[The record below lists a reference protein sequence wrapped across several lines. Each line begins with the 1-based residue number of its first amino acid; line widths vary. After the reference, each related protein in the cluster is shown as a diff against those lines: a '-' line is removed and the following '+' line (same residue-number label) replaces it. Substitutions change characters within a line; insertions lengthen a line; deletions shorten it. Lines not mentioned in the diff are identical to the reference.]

1 MQRWFFKR
9 RFQRYAY
16 GSDTDS
22 ISRLSST
29 SRSRAG
35 SNASNDSEDFVHIAL
50 SYNLAEGKHSFQ
62 SVDHTIL
69 KHKPCGPACDL
80 QTTMRLWQALPDLVK
95 QSVSTWVEETYKI
108 KSSGW
113 NLHSAIPVA
122 NNTPRTR
129 KLLQRLV
136 LGASAR
142 ETAGGILLVLAS
154 SERPYRSG
162 SSTSS
167 ERTASSSAS
176 NSPKPASK
184 EDVKRLQ
191 AELAVMAAE
200 VKLLRT
206 NPVIGADEY
215 MPPIKFKDAV
225 GRQFTFPWRICKTWK
240 GMEGLIKQAF
250 LHVDVIGPHV
260 QEGHYDLMGPDGTI
274 ILPQLWET
282 MIRPD
287 WDVTMYMWPLPE
299 PPKKEKKTKK
309 TNPVFEPPI
318 GFDPNSEPIIQPF
331 HEEVIGF
338 GPSTSITKKKGK
350 KTDKSKASN
359 PFSEPI
365 LEAYPPMPPMPSE
378 SPQSAPVVVEMPS
391 RMRHAALEERIKE
404 LDREVFPQR
413 QSTRAAK
420 NVVPEVRRASV
431 KDFNAGGGRISP
443 TGQNDEN
450 TKDDRLNDGIVLPGD
465 SDAED
470 ALLDDEALKN
480 KMLMKY
486 AGGVATVDEP
496 EPDVCRNR
504 CSLSLEDDFTDPASS
519 LADRVLIGDVK
530 HSMTS
535 GAHEH
540 TDPDP

>member
-9 RFQRYAY
+9 RFQRYAF

-22 ISRLSST
+22 ISRPSST

-80 QTTMRLWQALPDLVK
+80 QTTMRLWQALADLVK
-95 QSVSTWVEETYKI
+95 QSVSTWVEETYKV

-113 NLHSAIPVA
+113 NLHSAIPIA
-122 NNTPRTR
+122 NNTPRMR

-136 LGASAR
+136 LGANAP
-142 ETAGGILLVLAS
+142 ETAGGILLILAS
-154 SERPYRSG
+154 SERRYRLG

-167 ERTASSSAS
+167 VRTTSSSAS
-176 NSPKPASK
+176 NSPRPAS
-184 EDVKRLQ
+184 EEGVKRLQ

-225 GRQFTFPWRICKTWK
+225 GRKFTFPWRICKTWK

-309 TNPVFEPPI
+309 TNPVFEVPMNY
-318 GFDPNSEPIIQPF
+318 DPSSEPIIQPF
-331 HEEVIGF
+331 AGINHEEIIGF
-338 GPSTSITKKKGK
+338 GPSTSITDSKMAKKKGK
-350 KTDKSKASN
+350 KTDKSKPNN
-359 PFSEPI
+359 PFFEPI
-365 LEAYPPMPPMPSE
+365 LEAYPPMPSMPSE
-378 SPQSAPVVVEMPS
+378 PPQSAPVVVEMPT
-391 RMRHAALEERIKE
+391 RLRHAALEERVKE
-404 LDREVFPQR
+404 IDREVFPQR

-420 NVVPEVRRASV
+420 NVNVIPEVRRASV

-443 TGQNDEN
+443 TGRNDEH
-450 TKDDRLNDGIVLPGD
+450 TKEDIPDDGIFLPED

-486 AGGVATVDEP
+486 AGGVAAVDES
-496 EPDVCRNR
+496 EPHVR
-504 CSLSLEDDFTDPASS
+504 LQ
-519 LADRVLIGDVK
+519 
-530 HSMTS
+530 
-535 GAHEH
+535 
-540 TDPDP
+540 